1 MKCKVCTKQTTA
13 VFEARMLGK
22 YTVTYYHCQHCG
34 FLQTEEPYWLDEA
47 YKSPIN
53 IMDTGILSRNIRLS
67 EITAALL
74 YSSFDT
80 KKKYLDFAG
89 GYGIFTRLMRDVGFD
104 FYWHD
109 PYTENMVSRG
119 FEYDGNESDDIE
131 LITSFESF
139 EHFTN
144 PLEEIEKMLKI
155 SKNIIFST
163 SLIPKTIPKPEQWW
177 YYGLEHGQ
185 HISFFSYKTLE
196 YIAQKYDLNLYS
208 DKEDIHMLTTKK
220 IANFDRVIKRLKKR
234 FYRYLLLRRIKKK
247 LDSKTRADMNYIM
260 SKMPTAD

>member
-74 YSSFDT
+74 YSSFNIR
-80 KKKYLDFAG
+80 KKYLDFAG
-89 GYGIFTRLMRDVGFD
+89 GYGIFTRLMRDIGFD

-119 FEYDGNESDDIE
+119 FEYDGNDCNDIE

-144 PLEEIEKMLKI
+144 PIEEIENMLAI

-163 SLIPKTIPKPEQWW
+163 SLMPTPMPQPEQWW

-185 HISFFSYKTLE
+185 HISFFSCKTLE
-196 YIAQKYDLNLYS
+196 YIAQKYGLNLYS
-208 DKEDIHMLTTKK
+208 DNGDIHMFTTKN
-220 IANFDRVIKRLKKR
+220 IVDFDRVFKRLKKGR
-234 FYRYLLLRRIKKK
+234 SRYIFLRDIKRK
-247 LDSKTRADMNYIM
+247 LDSKTMADMNYIKNL
-260 SKMPTAD
+260 SV